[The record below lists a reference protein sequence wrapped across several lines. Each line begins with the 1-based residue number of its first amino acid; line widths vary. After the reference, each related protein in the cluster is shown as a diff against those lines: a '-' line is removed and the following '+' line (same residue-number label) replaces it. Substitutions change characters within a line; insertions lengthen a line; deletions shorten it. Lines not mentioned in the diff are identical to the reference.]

1 MMIQLELCFAPPCA
15 FAWNDVKYSK
25 GAEDPLFNLGD
36 GLWLSRSAINDII
49 GRSHA

>member
-1 MMIQLELCFAPPCA
+1 MMIQLELLLAPPCA
-15 FAWNDVKYSK
+15 FAWNDVKYPE
-25 GAEDPLFNLGD
+25 GPEDPLFNLGY